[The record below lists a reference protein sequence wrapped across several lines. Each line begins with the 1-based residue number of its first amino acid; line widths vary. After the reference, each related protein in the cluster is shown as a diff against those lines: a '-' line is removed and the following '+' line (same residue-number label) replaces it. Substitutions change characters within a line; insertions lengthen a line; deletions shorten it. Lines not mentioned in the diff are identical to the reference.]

1 MKLERL
7 DTDPND
13 NTNDMV
19 TVHNLEESR
28 PDVENLYW
36 MQKSLKESVYK
47 EHKPF
52 DVGNLIKSN
61 IYSIEY

>member
-1 MKLERL
+1 
-7 DTDPND
+7 
-13 NTNDMV
+13 MV
-19 TVHNLEESR
+19 TVQNLEESR

-36 MQKSLKESVYK
+36 MQKSLKESIYK